1 VSVDSLID
9 SCILDVT
16 CIFYIYPNRS
26 WLDIYKVVNDTILFR
41 DNKGFSIIGMG
52 TFWIR
57 MYDDIIRTLKVWHVP
72 KMKKNL
78 ISFSL
83 LDFKGYGYSNTRR
96 VLKVR
101 KADLVVMK
109 GKLVND
115 LYHLQGS
122 TIIDLTHVSC
132 IICCLFGLWFYLV
145 MTRAT
150 KTYEWEG
157 DDRVKQITFAMWSE
171 NK

>member
-1 VSVDSLID
+1 
-9 SCILDVT
+9 
-16 CIFYIYPNRS
+16 
-26 WLDIYKVVNDTILFR
+26 
-41 DNKGFSIIGMG
+41 
-52 TFWIR
+52 
-57 MYDDIIRTLKVWHVP
+57 
-72 KMKKNL
+72 MKKNL

-122 TIIDLTHVSC
+122 TIIDLTHVSYVV
-132 IICCLFGLWFYLV
+132 YLDYGS
-145 MTRAT
+145 T
-150 KTYEWEG
+150 
-157 DDRVKQITFAMWSE
+157 
-171 NK
+171 